1 MERTQIYWSQ
11 EVRTRG
17 DHKTINFQEFGEILG
32 RASDFAQGVNRD
44 LGPFM

>member
-17 DHKTINFQEFGEILG
+17 DQKTINFQESGEILG

-44 LGPFM
+44 LSPFM